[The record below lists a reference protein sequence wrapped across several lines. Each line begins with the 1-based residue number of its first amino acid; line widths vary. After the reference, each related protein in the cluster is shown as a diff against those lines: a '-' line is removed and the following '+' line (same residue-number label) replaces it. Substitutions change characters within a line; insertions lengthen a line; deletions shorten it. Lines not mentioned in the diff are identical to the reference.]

1 MIHLPFRR
9 AAGRRPAPGRARVG
23 LLVGVLLLAGAAVVP
38 AVNPDPAAAVA
49 GPTPSAS
56 VYRNMP
62 TDPTAVVLGSE
73 RFPVH
78 GDGVGDDTASV
89 QAAIDEASRRGG
101 ENWLGNI
108 VGGARNVTVG
118 DGGGVVFVPQG
129 RYRLSRQVDLHASV
143 RLIGFGATRPE
154 FVLGDATP
162 GFQQGNQSFLFAALR
177 RPHEPGAAR
186 SFGNN
191 DTFGTGLVNLD
202 IRIGSGNPAAVA
214 VRFSGAQM
222 FVLQDLDIHVGDG
235 YAGIDHNANLIQRV
249 NVYGGTVGMLAF
261 AASPGWQTTL
271 LDTTFSGQRE
281 AAVKLHT
288 DSKLSLIRNRFLD
301 SPAGIVATPGQTQR
315 LYVQD
320 SVFENI
326 SGSAITL
333 NDSASVAGGS
343 EPELIRAQ
351 NQLNVVDTGVSG
363 TGALLTTVP
372 SGHTWAGPGPSY
384 LVRDATLGLRV
395 HDALGADE
403 RRADGVLVAATPAA
417 PASFTRLLTPDAPLP
432 PDTGD
437 WVNVVEYA
445 AARGVTVGTGT
456 SDDHAIFQRAIDE
469 HDTVYV
475 PMGRY
480 LIGDTLRLRPQSNLI
495 GLHPRQTW
503 LKLPDRAP
511 GFTDPEQPKAMVQTP
526 LGGRNQVTGLGLDSA
541 QQTAGSVQVHWRS
554 GERSYL
560 ADIATQFV
568 KWHPEQTTP
577 GDPGAGDPG
586 YQYRGRHKYSF
597 WVQGGGGT
605 FANIWSVAGWA
616 DNGFLI
622 EDTSVRGRM
631 YEVSVEHHEHR
642 EVVLRRVRNWE
653 LHALQTEDHIYG
665 WRSQAVEL
673 DDVHDVLFGN
683 TVFFRV
689 ATVQGPY
696 PYAVGL
702 RDSSG
707 IVIRGTR
714 GYRPDNVANTR
725 WGATIADVSTGRTV
739 PEIEV
744 AYLGVGVPGP
754 APTPA
759 GVHVALDAPEIQV
772 LPGRAGS
779 TVLRVRNDGPGTLTG
794 LALDVRAPDGWQ
806 VRARPDAGTLR
817 AGGTASIAVDV
828 QVPADTVADGTV
840 GLAVAYTRAGRRQ
853 EIPQT
858 LRIRVAGENLAR
870 GAAVQATS
878 VLSTNVASNAVDGDR
893 TGTRWIS
900 GAGDPAP
907 TLTVDLGQP
916 AQLARLDLY
925 SGVAGST
932 ALRVRAFRVEAL
944 VDGAWTSIGSVAANT
959 ASPVGVDLAGAP
971 AGIRQVRLVFTEPSP
986 TDATARVFEVE
997 IHGIRQG

>member
-1 MIHLPFRR
+1 ML
-9 AAGRRPAPGRARVG
+9 AGS
-23 LLVGVLLLAGAAVVP
+23 LLLLAATAVAP
-38 AVNPDPAAAVA
+38 AVAAAPAAT
-49 GPTPSAS
+49 PTRPAASTS
-56 VYRNMP
+56 VYRSMP
-62 TDPTAVVLGSE
+62 TDPTAVVLGSAQ
-73 RFPVH
+73 FPVH
-78 GDGVGDDTASV
+78 GDGTGDDTASV

-101 ENWLGNI
+101 KNWLGNI

-118 DGGGVVFVPQG
+118 DGGGVVFVPEG

-143 RLIGFGATRPE
+143 RLVGFGAERPE
-154 FVLGDATP
+154 FVLGESTP
-162 GFQQGNQSFLFAALR
+162 GFQDGNQSFLFAALR
-177 RPHEPGAAR
+177 RPFQPDAPR

-191 DTFGTGLVNLD
+191 DTFGTGLINLD
-202 IRIGSGNPAAVA
+202 IRIEPGNPAAVA

-222 FVLQDLDIHVGDG
+222 FVLQDLDIHVGTG

-249 NVYGGTVGMLAF
+249 NVHGGTVGMLAF

-271 LDTTFSGQRE
+271 LDTTFTGQRE
-281 AAVKLHT
+281 AAIKLHT
-288 DSKLSLIRNRFLD
+288 DSKLSLIRNRFVD
-301 SPAGIVATPGQTQR
+301 SPAGIVATPDQTQR

-333 NDSASVAGGS
+333 NDSESVAGGN
-343 EPELIRAQ
+343 EPELVRAQ
-351 NQLNVVDTGVSG
+351 NQLNVVDTGVTG

-372 SGHTWAGPGPSY
+372 SGRTWVGPGPSY

-395 HDALGADE
+395 DDALGDDE
-403 RRADGVLVAATPAA
+403 RRTDGVLVSATPAA
-417 PASFTRLLTPDAPLP
+417 PASFARLLRTDAPLP
-432 PDTGD
+432 PATGS

-456 SDDHAIFQRAIDE
+456 GDDHAVFQQALAE

-475 PMGRY
+475 PMGQY
-480 LIGDTLRLRPQSNLI
+480 LIGDTLRLRPQNNLI

-503 LKLPDRAP
+503 LKLPDNAA
-511 GFTDPEQPKAMVQTP
+511 GFTDPDQPKAMVQTP
-526 LGGRNQVTGLGLDSA
+526 LGGTNQVTGLGLDSA
-541 QQTAGSVQVHWRS
+541 QQTAGSVHVHWRS
-554 GERSYL
+554 GAQSYL

-568 KWHPEQTTP
+568 KWHPEQTAP

-616 DNGFLI
+616 DNGFLV

-642 EVVLRRVRNWE
+642 EVVLRRVRDWE

-702 RDSSG
+702 RDSTG

-725 WGATIADVSTGRTV
+725 WGATIADVTTGRTV

-744 AYLGVGVPGP
+744 AYLGVGVTGATPGP
-754 APTPA
+754 AGA
-759 GVHVALDAPEIQV
+759 HVALDAPEIRV
-772 LPGRAGS
+772 LPGRTGG
-779 TVLRVRNDGPGTLTG
+779 TVLRVRNDGPGPVTA
-794 LALDVRAPDGWQ
+794 LAVDADAPAGWQ
-806 VRARPDAGTLR
+806 VRARPDATELPAGATAPVAVAVAVPADAVTDGTLR
-817 AGGTASIAVDV
+817 LTVSFTRGGH
-828 QVPADTVADGTV
+828 
-840 GLAVAYTRAGRRQ
+840 RQ

-858 LRIRVAGENLAR
+858 LRVGVAGENLAR
-870 GAAVQATS
+870 GAAVQASS
-878 VLSTNVASNAVDGDR
+878 VLSGNVAAHAVDGDR
-893 TGTRWIS
+893 TGARWIS
-900 GAGDPAP
+900 GSADPAP
-907 TLTVDLGQP
+907 TLTLDLGRP
-916 AQLARLDLY
+916 ADLQRLDLY
-925 SGVAGST
+925 SGVAGSES
-932 ALRVRAFRVEAL
+932 LRVRAFRVEAL
-944 VDGAWTSIGSVAANT
+944 VDGVWTAIGSAAANT
-959 ASPVGVDLAGAP
+959 ASPARVDLVGAP
-971 AGIRQVRLVFTEPSP
+971 AGIRQVRVVFTEPSP
-986 TDATARVFEVE
+986 TDGLARVFEVE
-997 IHGIRQG
+997 IHGSR

>member
-1 MIHLPFRR
+1 ML
-9 AAGRRPAPGRARVG
+9 AGS
-23 LLVGVLLLAGAAVVP
+23 LLLATTAMAPAVVSQSATAATEP
-38 AVNPDPAAAVA
+38 A
-49 GPTPSAS
+49 TSTS
-56 VYRNMP
+56 VYQSMP
-62 TDPTAVVLGSE
+62 ADPTAVVLGSAQ
-73 RFPVH
+73 FPVH
-78 GDGVGDDTASV
+78 GDGIGDDTASV

-101 ENWLGNI
+101 RNWLGNI
-108 VGGARNVTVG
+108 VGGARDVTVG
-118 DGGGVVFVPQG
+118 DGGGVVFVPEG

-143 RLIGFGATRPE
+143 RLVGFGAERPE
-154 FVLGDATP
+154 FVLGESTP
-162 GFQQGNQSFLFAALR
+162 GFQDGNQSFLFAALR
-177 RPHEPGAAR
+177 RPFQPDTPR

-191 DTFGTGLVNLD
+191 DTFGTGLINLD
-202 IRIGSGNPAAVA
+202 IRIAPGNPAAVA

-222 FVLQDLDIHVGDG
+222 FVLQDLDIHVGTG

-249 NVYGGTVGMLAF
+249 NVHGGTVGMLAF

-271 LDTTFSGQRE
+271 LDTTFTGQRE
-281 AAVKLHT
+281 AAIKLHT
-288 DSKLSLIRNRFLD
+288 DSKLSLIRNRIAD
-301 SPAGIVATPGQTQR
+301 SPTGIVATPDQTQR

-320 SVFENI
+320 SVFQNI

-333 NDSASVAGGS
+333 NDSESVPGGG
-343 EPELIRAQ
+343 EPELVRAQ
-351 NQLNVVDTGVSG
+351 NQLNVVDTGVTG

-372 SGHTWAGPGPSY
+372 SGRTWAGPGASY

-395 HDALGADE
+395 DDALGAAE
-403 RRADGVLVAATPAA
+403 RRSDGVLVSATPAA
-417 PASFTRLLTPDAPLP
+417 PASFARLLRSDAPLP
-432 PDTGD
+432 PTTGG
-437 WVNVVEYA
+437 WVNVVDYA

-456 SDDHAIFQRAIDE
+456 SDDYAIFQQAIDE

-475 PMGRY
+475 PMGQY
-480 LIGDTLRLRPQSNLI
+480 LIGNTLRLRPQSNLI

-503 LKLPDRAP
+503 LKLPDSAA
-511 GFTDPEQPKAMVQTP
+511 GFTDPDQPKAMIQTP

-541 QQTAGSVQVHWRS
+541 QQTAGSVHVHWRS
-554 GERSYL
+554 GAQSYL

-568 KWHPEQTTP
+568 KWHPERTEP

-616 DNGFLI
+616 DNGFLV
-622 EDTSVRGRM
+622 EDTSVRGQM

-702 RDSSG
+702 RNSTG

-714 GYRPDNVANTR
+714 GYRPDNVVNTR
-725 WGATIADVSTGRTV
+725 WGATIADVATGRTV

-744 AYLGVGVPGP
+744 AYLGVGVTGTT
-754 APTPA
+754 PTPA
-759 GVHVALDAPEIQV
+759 GAHIALDTPEIRV
-772 LPGRAGS
+772 LPGRSGS
-779 TVLRVRNDGPGTLTG
+779 TVLRVRNDGPGPVTG
-794 LALDVRAPDGWQ
+794 LAVDAEAPAGWQ
-806 VRARPDAGTLR
+806 AQARPEATRLPVGATTPVAVSVRVPTDAVT
-817 AGGTASIAVDV
+817 
-828 QVPADTVADGTV
+828 DGTV
-840 GLAVAYTRAGRRQ
+840 RLTVSFTRGGERQ

-858 LRIRVAGENLAR
+858 LRVRVTGENLAR
-870 GAAVQATS
+870 GAAVQASS
-878 VLSTNVASNAVDGDR
+878 VLSGNVAGNAVDGNR
-893 TGTRWIS
+893 TGARWIS
-900 GAGDPAP
+900 GSVDPAP
-907 TLTVDLGQP
+907 TLTLDLGGP
-916 AQLARLDLY
+916 ADLQRLDLY
-925 SGVAGST
+925 SGVAGSES
-932 ALRVRAFRVEAL
+932 LRVRAFRVEAL
-944 VDGAWTSIGSVAANT
+944 VDGAWTTIGSAGANT
-959 ASPVGVDLAGAP
+959 ASPAQVDLSGAP

-986 TDATARVFEVE
+986 TDGLARVFEVE
-997 IHGIRQG
+997 IHGIR

>member
-1 MIHLPFRR
+1 MIEPPPRR
-9 AAGRRPAPGRARVG
+9 AAGRRPAPGRTRVG
-23 LLVGVLLLAGAAVVP
+23 MLVGSLLLAATAVAPV
-38 AVNPDPAAAVA
+38 ATSGPAAATTA
-49 GPTPSAS
+49 PPSTS

-62 TDPTAVVLGSE
+62 TDPTAVVLGSAQ
-73 RFPVH
+73 FPVH
-78 GDGVGDDTASV
+78 GDGIGDDTASV

-129 RYRLSRQVDLHASV
+129 RYRLTRQVDLHASV
-143 RLIGFGATRPE
+143 RLVGFGATRPE
-154 FVLGDATP
+154 FVLGAATP
-162 GFQQGNQSFLFAALR
+162 GFQEGNQSFLFAALR
-177 RPHEPGAAR
+177 RPYQPDTTP

-202 IRIGSGNPAAVA
+202 IRIGPGNPAAVA

-222 FVLQDLDIHVGDG
+222 FVLADLDIHVGDG

-288 DSKLSLIRNRFLD
+288 DSKLSLIRNRFVD
-301 SPAGIVATPGQTQR
+301 SPTGIVATPNQTQR

-320 SVFENI
+320 SVFQDI

-333 NDSASVAGGS
+333 NDSESVAGGS
-343 EPELIRAQ
+343 EPDLVRAQ
-351 NQLNVVDTGVSG
+351 NQLNVVNTGVTG

-372 SGHTWAGPGPSY
+372 SGRTWTGPGPSY
-384 LVRDATLGLRV
+384 LVQDATLGLRV
-395 HDALGADE
+395 DDALGDTE
-403 RRADGVLVAATPAA
+403 RRTDGVLVSATPAA
-417 PASFTRLLTPDAPLP
+417 PASFQRLLTSDAPLP
-432 PDTGD
+432 PATGD

-456 SDDHAIFQRAIDE
+456 SDDHAIFQQAIDE

-475 PMGRY
+475 PMGQY

-503 LKLPDRAP
+503 LKLPDNAP
-511 GFTDPEQPKAMVQTP
+511 GFTDPEKPKAMIQTP
-526 LGGRNQVTGLGLDSA
+526 LGGTNQVTGLGLDSA

-554 GERSYL
+554 GAQSYL

-568 KWHPEQTTP
+568 KWHPEQTAP

-586 YQYRGRHKYSF
+586 YQYRGRHRYSF

-605 FANIWSVAGWA
+605 FANIWSVTGWA

-642 EVVLRRVRNWE
+642 EVVLRRVWNWE

-673 DDVHDVLFGN
+673 DDVHDVLLGN

-702 RDSSG
+702 HNSSG

-725 WGATIADVSTGRTV
+725 WGATVADVSTGQTV

-744 AYLGVGVPGP
+744 AYLGVGVTGP
-754 APTPA
+754 APAPA
-759 GVHVALDAPEIQV
+759 GAHVALDAPEIRA
-772 LPGRAGS
+772 LPGRTGG
-779 TVLRVRNDGPGTLTG
+779 TVLRVRNDGPGPVTG
-794 LALDVRAPDGWQ
+794 LALDVQAPDGWQ
-806 VRARPDAGTLR
+806 VQARPDATVLP
-817 AGGTASIAVDV
+817 AGGIATVSVAV
-828 QVPADTVADGTV
+828 QVAADAVSDGTV
-840 GLAVAYTRAGRRQ
+840 GLTVAFTRGGHRQ
-853 EIPQT
+853 EIPQA
-858 LRIRVAGENLAR
+858 LRVRVAGENLAR
-870 GAAVQATS
+870 GAAVQASST
-878 VLSTNVASNAVDGDR
+878 LSGNIAGNAVDGDR
-893 TGTRWIS
+893 AGARWIS
-900 GAGDPAP
+900 GSADPAP
-907 TLTVDLGQP
+907 TLTVDLGAP
-916 AQLARLDLY
+916 ADLQRLDLY

-932 ALRVRAFRVEAL
+932 GLRVRAFRVEAL
-944 VDGAWTSIGSVAANT
+944 VGGAWTTIGSVEANT
-959 ASPVGVDLAGAP
+959 ASPARVDLSGAP
-971 AGIRQVRLVFTEPSP
+971 AGIRQVRVVFTEPSP
-986 TDATARVFEVE
+986 TDGLARVFEVE
-997 IHGIRQG
+997 IHGSR